1 MVNIRQLDQDSDLY
15 PGDEPDPVCALSF
28 NQMSHGDTRWLNTP
42 VPYGSK
48 GLCSLHIFI
57 LVIFIIRASNKTRV
71 KSTVMSKTGM

>member
-48 GLCSLHIFI
+48 GLCSLYTSSSSSSSLSEHPTK
-57 LVIFIIRASNKTRV
+57 LVSNQQ
-71 KSTVMSKTGM
+71 